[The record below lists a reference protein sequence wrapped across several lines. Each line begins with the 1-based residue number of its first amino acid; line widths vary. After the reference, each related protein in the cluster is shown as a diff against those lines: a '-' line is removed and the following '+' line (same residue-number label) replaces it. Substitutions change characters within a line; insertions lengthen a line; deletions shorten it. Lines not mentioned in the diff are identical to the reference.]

1 MAITICFIPALYKM
15 LNLICTVRHTVLIQ
29 PSICV
34 PCNIKN
40 RARVSNDSSS
50 RLFAHSQVKPNK
62 DQGFYHLIILSWYQ
76 STFRSTNF
84 NPNYKLPY
92 PVYTNHYD
100 SVFDTIC
107 ITLYYIQ
114 NRKY

>member
-1 MAITICFIPALYKM
+1 MKNKPFLYLYKMAITICFIPALYKM
-15 LNLICTVRHTVLIQ
+15 LSLICTVRHTVLIQ

-76 STFRSTNF
+76 STFSIH
-84 NPNYKLPY
+84 KL
-92 PVYTNHYD
+92 
-100 SVFDTIC
+100 
-107 ITLYYIQ
+107 
-114 NRKY
+114 

>member
-1 MAITICFIPALYKM
+1 MKNTSFIYSYKKSITICFIPELYEM

-62 DQGFYHLIILSWYQ
+62 DQGFYHLMILSWYQ
-76 STFRSTNF
+76 STYSI
-84 NPNYKLPY
+84 YKL
-92 PVYTNHYD
+92 
-100 SVFDTIC
+100 
-107 ITLYYIQ
+107 
-114 NRKY
+114 